1 MGVDKVGK
9 RYRGKGAT
17 GYEAR
22 RQGKQKWILEHEGTA
37 FLLPEGTETV
47 LDVPIGTGR
56 FHEIYK
62 ERNITVT
69 GVDTSPDM
77 LKEAK
82 KKGFTDLHLG
92 DIRNM
97 PFPSKSFDVSVCVR
111 LFAWFEP
118 EAVLQAM
125 KEMARVSD
133 TLIINIRT
141 NENESFCKNGSL
153 WNHYRPDF
161 TDWVTQLGYKIDT
174 VFPIG
179 DNGNDIYRLVKC
191 E

>member
-1 MGVDKVGK
+1 MSK

-22 RQGKQKWILEHEGTA
+22 RQGKRKWILENEGTA
-37 FLLPEGTETV
+37 FLLPDGIKTV

-56 FHEIYK
+56 FHEIYE
-62 ERNITVT
+62 ERGLIVT

-82 KKGFTDLHLG
+82 KKGFSDLHLG

-97 PFPSKSFDVSVCVR
+97 NFPSKCFDVSVCIR

-118 EAVLQAM
+118 DAVLAAM

-141 NENESFCKNGSL
+141 NENESFCKNESL

-161 TDWVTQLGYKIDT
+161 KEWVNQIGYEIDA

-179 DNGNDIYRLVKC
+179 DNGNDIYRLVIC